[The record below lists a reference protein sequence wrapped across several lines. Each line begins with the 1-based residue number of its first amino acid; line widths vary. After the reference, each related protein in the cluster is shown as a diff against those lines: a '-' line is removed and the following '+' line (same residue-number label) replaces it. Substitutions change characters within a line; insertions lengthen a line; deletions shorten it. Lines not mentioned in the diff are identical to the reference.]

1 LRNLVFEISGAVS
14 PFFFAVRR
22 KETDMKH
29 GFLKGN
35 KVAEC
40 QDGQAQLMARF
51 LRDGVVDEWRDGET
65 PPAPEPAAG
74 AETEAAGVAP
84 EAAGTQETPAPH
96 QPEAQETQ
104 TGTQAADGASKPGD
118 GDALPGLET
127 ARAENTEAKP
137 NGKTKPGKR
146 VG

>member
-1 LRNLVFEISGAVS
+1 
-14 PFFFAVRR
+14 
-22 KETDMKH
+22 MKH
-29 GFLKGN
+29 GFLKGR

-51 LRDGVVDEWRDGET
+51 LRDGVVDEWRGGETPAPETAAAGAKPEALKARETPSHQPEAQETGAFGGAETAETPETQTGTQTADGAAKPGDGET
-65 PPAPEPAAG
+65 PPAP
-74 AETEAAGVAP
+74 
-84 EAAGTQETPAPH
+84 
-96 QPEAQETQ
+96 
-104 TGTQAADGASKPGD
+104 
-118 GDALPGLET
+118 ET